1 MPVKAEESRFTAD
14 PTPAAVPA
22 EAPAPTAGA
31 DGERPRKKS
40 KWDQTGPGGLP
51 DWLAD
56 LAPKEPRAPPGVDPG
71 RFKVMKMEA
80 VQIRALIGKGGE
92 TVQEIR
98 RNSGSEVK
106 IDHQPSDPF
115 GTVTIIGDLVKTE
128 AMIQEALNAK
138 GCPLGVP
145 ARVPATPGAVPTPTP
160 GPVIPGAPGQPRE
173 ISVPSEVVGGLI
185 GPGGS
190 VINDIRQR
198 AGGQCHI
205 SVLQPQVPGGPQIC
219 RITGPEELLQQAEEL
234 VQLKLQELMTT
245 RGIRPSGGF
254 GPTSS
259 PVYPQG
265 RPAGM
270 IAPNLPLRPAL
281 GIGAGAASAEG
292 SYGSGLNPAVNRPSH
307 VGQQSVFTRPINP
320 GFGGPRVI
328 PPPAEPLGSGGYGG
342 GGYGMG
348 PGSAKGGCMSGEGY
362 EGYGDDGSW
371 GEGCGGMDSGAAWT
385 NGGDRKSV
393 V

>member
-1 MPVKAEESRFTAD
+1 MPV
-14 PTPAAVPA
+14 AAA
-22 EAPAPTAGA
+22 GGA
-31 DGERPRKKS
+31 DERPRKKS

-71 RFKVMKMEA
+71 RFKIMKMEA

-106 IDHQPSDPF
+106 IDHQPTDPF

-145 ARVPATPGAVPTPTP
+145 ARVPATPGTVPTPT
-160 GPVIPGAPGQPRE
+160 PVIPGAPGQPRE

-205 SVLQPQVPGGPQIC
+205 SVLQPQVPGGPQVC

-234 VQLKLQELMTT
+234 VQIKLNELLTT
-245 RGIRPSGGF
+245 RGIRPSGGAW

-270 IAPNLPLRPAL
+270 IAPNLPLRPAM
-281 GIGAGAASAEG
+281 GIGGAPPSSEG
-292 SYGSGLNPAVNRPSH
+292 SYGAGSPPGISRPSH
-307 VGQQSVFTRPINP
+307 VGQQSVFTRPIAP
-320 GFGGPRVI
+320 GMGGPRVI
-328 PPPAEPLGSGGYGG
+328 PPPAEPMGSGGYGG
-342 GGYGMG
+342 GYGAG
-348 PGSAKGGCMSGEGY
+348 PGSTKGGGCGGGYGEGY
-362 EGYGDDGSW
+362 GEDGTW
-371 GEGCGGMDSGAAWT
+371 GQGAPDAWT
-385 NGGDRKSV
+385 NGAYGGEWDPSWGAEEQWDPSWGQGDWSGGPGY
-393 V
+393 